1 RRVEVEAESLYRG
14 YGRTIADDRADLGN
28 AVIGRGG
35 VGLVHA
41 RGGAV
46 GQRARRRGGDDD
58 RDGGAGTCGHAA
70 DSEGQDAAHGRDP
83 VSGRDEGHARRER
96 VGQGHAGRTRRT
108 VVGHRERISHV
119 IARVT
124 EPGAVLESAKSGAGG
139 STTWPIGLLVS
150 VLFRRIGLLVSVLL
164 SAKKENNWCQFC
176 FQRKTE
182 LTPIIDTNYPPR
194 MHSEMMK
201 GYNRADERAKAVVA
215 EVRAIASEVGWSPA
229 QVALAWLRQRPMS
242 VIPIVGARRLEQFK
256 DNLACLDLTL
266 DGLQVKRLDSA
277 SHVESGFPHD
287 LYERDLVK
295 GSSMARCETRS
306 TCDPNRAAG
315 TDGQHVPLHEQD
327 IEEASSLF
335 DVNIKGG
342 VLPHVHEVRDRAD
355 AQDRRRGDREHV
367 VDLRAQRLPWLVAV
381 HGHEA
386 RR

>member
-1 RRVEVEAESLYRG
+1 
-14 YGRTIADDRADLGN
+14 
-28 AVIGRGG
+28 
-35 VGLVHA
+35 
-41 RGGAV
+41 
-46 GQRARRRGGDDD
+46 
-58 RDGGAGTCGHAA
+58 
-70 DSEGQDAAHGRDP
+70 
-83 VSGRDEGHARRER
+83 
-96 VGQGHAGRTRRT
+96 
-108 VVGHRERISHV
+108 
-119 IARVT
+119 
-124 EPGAVLESAKSGAGG
+124 
-139 STTWPIGLLVS
+139 
-150 VLFRRIGLLVSVLL
+150 
-164 SAKKENNWCQFC
+164 
-176 FQRKTE
+176 
-182 LTPIIDTNYPPR
+182 IDTNYPPR

-315 TDGQHVPLHEQD
+315 TDVQHVPLHEQD

-386 RR
+386 RRHRHDQGGGAGRRRAGHPGGCGRLRPGGDAPAGEGDRRRPSWLRRLRSDPRRRRPSTESLDIRLVPREAMENTPMSIDNRKPTILVLGVTGQTGRLIVAELDHDPGGVQVRLAARRPEQVERLKAEGRDAVLLDLDDPRTFGQTLAGVDRLF

>member
-1 RRVEVEAESLYRG
+1 VTL
-14 YGRTIADDRADLGN
+14 L
-28 AVIGRGG
+28 
-35 VGLVHA
+35 
-41 RGGAV
+41 
-46 GQRARRRGGDDD
+46 
-58 RDGGAGTCGHAA
+58 
-70 DSEGQDAAHGRDP
+70 P
-83 VSGRDEGHARRER
+83 
-96 VGQGHAGRTRRT
+96 
-108 VVGHRERISHV
+108 
-119 IARVT
+119 RVT

-386 RR
+386 RRHRHDQGGGAGRRRAGHPGGCGRLRLGGDAPAGEGDRRRPSWLRRLRSEGADRPARRHRRSRRPAPVRRGPVRHRPHAARRWWRLLAVTCDNAIRP